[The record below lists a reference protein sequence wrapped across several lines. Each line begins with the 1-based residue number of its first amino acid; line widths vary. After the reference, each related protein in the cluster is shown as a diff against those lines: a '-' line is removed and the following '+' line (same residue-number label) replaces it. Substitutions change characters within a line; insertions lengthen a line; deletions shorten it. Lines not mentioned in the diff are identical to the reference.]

1 MVEGHGRQQWAH
13 TSLLAAIFA
22 NAHRDPRRTR
32 PFRTDDFNPYASDEN
47 HEAIEVTPETI
58 GQLKQAFIGHFA
70 NRKGP

>member
-1 MVEGHGRQQWAH
+1 MVEGCGRRQWAH
-13 TSLLAAIFA
+13 TSLLAAILA

-32 PFRTDDFNPYASDEN
+32 AFRAEDFNPYASDQPD
-47 HEAIEVTPETI
+47 EAIEITPDTI